1 MFRANKFRN
10 LIYIYD
16 SQGFSFIS
24 GSLIRSEFRSYIS
37 ETSTITNHL
46 IKTTGNYTK
55 QSIISN
61 EITMLNSDFP
71 AI

>member
-1 MFRANKFRN
+1 MLYANKLRN

-16 SQGFSFIS
+16 SGSFSLIS
-24 GSLIRSEFRSYIS
+24 SSLIRLEFHSYIS

-71 AI
+71 AM